1 MPFSRASLRAPARPR
16 VRVDVFAVGRRIY
29 IAGAGAPSARVTL
42 TDDGGDRP
50 LASLPE
56 GAEVTVVAWRPGWAG
71 TTRYCVRVS
80 DSDLEGWLPVGDL
93 RSTKAAIPSPS
104 AAPPPA
110 AARPTAAR
118 AAGSETSGRRFGQR
132 AT

>member
-1 MPFSRASLRAPARPR
+1 MSFSRAPMRAPARPR
-16 VRVDVFAVGRRIY
+16 VRVDVFAVGRRVY
-29 IAGAGAPSARVTL
+29 IAGAAGRFAHATL
-42 TDDGGDRP
+42 TDDGERP
-50 LASLPE
+50 LASLPD

-80 DSDLEGWLPVGDL
+80 DSNLEGWLPVGEL
-93 RSTKAAIPSPS
+93 RSTKVAVPSPS

-110 AARPTAAR
+110 IARPTAAGP
-118 AAGSETSGRRFGQR
+118 AGFESSGRRFGQR

>member
-1 MPFSRASLRAPARPR
+1 MPFSRAPTRAPARPR
-16 VRVDVFAVGRRIY
+16 VRVNVFAVGRRVY
-29 IAGAGAPSARVTL
+29 IAGAGVRSTCVTL
-42 TDDGGDRP
+42 TDDGDRP
-50 LASLPE
+50 LASVTD

-71 TTRYCVRVS
+71 STRYCVRVT
-80 DSDLEGWLPVGDL
+80 DSGLEGWLLADDL
-93 RSTKAAIPSPS
+93 RSTKAAIPSPPP

>member
-1 MPFSRASLRAPARPR
+1 MPFYRAPLRVPARPR
-16 VRVDVFAVGRRIY
+16 VRVDVFAVGRRVY
-29 IAGAGAPSARVTL
+29 IAGAAGRFAHATL
-42 TDDGGDRP
+42 TDDGERP
-50 LASLPE
+50 LASLPD

-71 TTRYCVRVS
+71 TTRYCVRVT
-80 DSDLEGWLPVGDL
+80 DSGLEGWLPVGDL

-110 AARPTAAR
+110 AAHPIATR
-118 AAGSETSGRRFGQR
+118 AAGFETSGRRFGQR

>member
-1 MPFSRASLRAPARPR
+1 MPFYRAPLRVPARPR

-80 DSDLEGWLPVGDL
+80 DSNLEGWLPVGEL
-93 RSTKAAIPSPS
+93 RSTKVAIPSTS
-104 AAPPPA
+104 AAPPPPI
-110 AARPTAAR
+110 ARPTAAGP
-118 AAGSETSGRRFGQR
+118 AGFESSGRRFGQR